1 MWLVLDMAKQLNLF
15 ENEQSVVCSDVRCK
29 NFHLLS
35 SLFFF
40 RPQKVTAFIN
50 LKGLDFSKLAS
61 SVSFTSTNEGN
72 PVGKFGLLWSRNEL
86 L

>member
-1 MWLVLDMAKQLNLF
+1 MSKVWD
-15 ENEQSVVCSDVRCK
+15 VVMCGVKS
-29 NFHLLS
+29 FTYFLPFS
-35 SLFFF
+35 FF